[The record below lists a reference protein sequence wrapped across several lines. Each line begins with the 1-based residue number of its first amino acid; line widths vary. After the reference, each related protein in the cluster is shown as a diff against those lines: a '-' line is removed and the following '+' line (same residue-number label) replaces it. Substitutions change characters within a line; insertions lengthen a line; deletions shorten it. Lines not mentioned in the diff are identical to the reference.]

1 MLLWLQMYNE
11 SIEQAIN
18 NAEARLD
25 AQNHLLADTFKIDAR
40 LEAEILL
47 AHTLEKQ
54 RSYIRAYPETRLSQ
68 TQSTTLETI
77 LQRRLQGEP
86 IAYITG
92 HREFWSLD
100 LITTEHTLIPRPETE
115 LLVELTLK
123 NIPASDKMLIADLGT
138 GSGAIALSIA
148 RERPQCTII
157 ATDVSAATLEIA
169 KQNADNLQL
178 NNIQFFCGDWFNAL
192 PQKKYDIIVSNPPY
206 IPTNDD
212 HLKQG
217 DIRFEPEIALSSG
230 VDGLNA
236 IRTILKTAPQYLVD
250 DGLLLLEHGYDQRD
264 KISCIVKENTY
275 HDTTFH
281 KDLNEQDRIITARKN
296 SN

>member
-1 MLLWLQMYNE
+1 MYNE

-18 NAEARLD
+18 NAEARLG